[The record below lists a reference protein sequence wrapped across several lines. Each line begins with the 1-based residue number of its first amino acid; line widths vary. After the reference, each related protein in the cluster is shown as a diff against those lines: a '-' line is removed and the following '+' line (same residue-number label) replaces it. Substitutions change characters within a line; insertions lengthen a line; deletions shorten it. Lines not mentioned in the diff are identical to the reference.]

1 MTCDQAR
8 PRLPLFAAGDA
19 PELAGHLVQCP
30 ACRAEAE
37 AFARTRAALDA
48 LPVPEVSI
56 DPAAVLAATA
66 ASQARAVRRW
76 KQAAAAA
83 AALAAGVLVV
93 LVVRPTVRVGDGALV
108 VRWADPP
115 PEVAVQPPTAPAR
128 DAELA
133 ERVELM
139 GRLVRALA
147 DEAEGRDRDRKS
159 EIAYLKARLDLLAL
173 QADARHEAT
182 ARDVGVL
189 YRAQFVKKEAE
200 E

>member
-8 PRLPLFAAGDA
+8 PLLPLFAADDA
-19 PELAGHLVQCP
+19 PEIAGHLAACP
-30 ACRAEAE
+30 VCRVEAE
-37 AFARTRAALDA
+37 AFARTRAALDTLA
-48 LPVPEVSI
+48 IPEVSI
-56 DPAAVLAATA
+56 DPAAVLADAA
-66 ASQARAVRRW
+66 ASQTRAVRRW
-76 KQAAAAA
+76 KRIAAGAT
-83 AALAAGVLVV
+83 ALAAGVLVV

-115 PEVAVQPPTAPAR
+115 PAVVGRPQTIPAR